1 HLADWD
7 AQESRT
13 EEAQWISRRATARV
27 LCNRTAR
34 IRLQGDDETNEGF
47 ATIRDISA
55 SGVGLCLEAPFPCDT
70 VLIVEPLSAGSRVLL
85 ARVVRVAQD
94 GGNWLH
100 GCELASHLSDEELR
114 SWLEVHPESVS
125 L

>member
-1 HLADWD
+1 M
-7 AQESRT
+7 
-13 EEAQWISRRATARV
+13 

-100 GCELASHLSDEELR
+100 GCEFVHQLSEDQIHDL
-114 SWLEVHPESVS
+114 L